1 MVAKTLHLLKKYW
14 GYDAFRDKQSE
25 IVNAS
30 AYGEHVFALL
40 PTGGGKS
47 ICFQVPALCHK
58 GLCIVVT
65 PLLALMKDQVESLIQ
80 KEIPA
85 TYLSSELNNFEIEKI
100 LDENI
105 KSFTSLPNVWKTTT
119 SLRAFDT

>member
-1 MVAKTLHLLKKYW
+1 MQAKTLHLLKKYW

-25 IVNAS
+25 IVNAA

-58 GLCIVVT
+58 GLCIVIT

-85 TYLSSELNNFEIEKI
+85 AYLSSELNNFEIEKI
-100 LDENI
+100 LDDCTNRKNKFLVSI
-105 KSFTSLPNVWKTTT
+105 YYIINTIIT
-119 SLRAFDT
+119 